1 LTADNGRSQ
10 ARGPQRAASRRGL
23 LTPVFLRI
31 MAVNFGY
38 FLSFG
43 VLNPVLPRFI
53 RGPLHQSDVGVGIGL
68 ASFTVTALL
77 LRQFSGRF
85 GDRRGRHVGIRIGC
99 VANTCGMLGLLFA
112 HSLVHV
118 VALRLLGGIA
128 EAFIFVG
135 VATAV
140 QDISPDDRRG
150 EAASL
155 FSLSLFVA
163 LAIGPLIG
171 EQVLDRFGYHG
182 VWVLAACA
190 AGLGVLFSWTIPDTR
205 THDTSDA
212 SSPPLVHRAAIRPGA
227 ILGCAIWGLAA
238 FNGYMPLY
246 ALKIGMKGASPVFLA
261 NAVVIMLFRSI
272 GARIPDQFG
281 PLRTARFALFFTP
294 VGLAVMGLWASV
306 PGLFTGAIIMAV
318 GQALAF
324 PALMSVAVN
333 NAPPTERGAVM
344 GTFTAFFDLSFGG
357 GALALGVVAHAF
369 GYNGA
374 FLVASAIATLGLAMV
389 LFAPPRVRPPAE
401 TARVFEIEPPG
412 E

>member
-1 LTADNGRSQ
+1 M
-10 ARGPQRAASRRGL
+10 
-23 LTPVFLRI
+23 

-77 LRQFSGRF
+77 LRTFSGRF
-85 GDRRGRHVGIRIGC
+85 GDRRGRHLGIRLGC
-99 VANTCGMLGLLFA
+99 IANTLGMAGLLLA

-118 VALRLLGGIA
+118 VLLRLFGGVA

-155 FSLSLFVA
+155 FSLSLFIA
-163 LAIGPLIG
+163 LAIGPILG
-171 EQVLDRFGYHG
+171 EQTLNHYGYHG
-182 VWVLAACA
+182 VWILATCA
-190 AGLGVLFSWTIPDTR
+190 AGFGVLFSWTIPDTR
-205 THDTSDA
+205 QAGTATGPR
-212 SSPPLVHRAAIRPGA
+212 PPLVHRAAIGPGA

-246 ALKIGMKGASPVFLA
+246 ALKIGLHGASPVFLA
-261 NAVVIMLFRSI
+261 NAIVIMLFRSV
-272 GARIPDQFG
+272 GARIPDRFG

-294 VGLAVMGLWASV
+294 VGLAIMAFWATI
-306 PGLFTGAIIMAV
+306 PGLFTGAIVMAV

-333 NAPPTERGAVM
+333 NAPANERGAVM

-357 GALALGVVAHAF
+357 GALALGVVSRAL

-374 FLVASAIATLGLAMV
+374 FGAASVVASIGFLTLLLKPPPMRKPEAITHHV
-389 LFAPPRVRPPAE
+389 LEVA
-401 TARVFEIEPPG
+401 PPG